1 MNIGF
6 HLCAIARNFTLIAI
20 AGLALPAT
28 AQSLIERQ
36 QTELHQ
42 RLPQWNSPR
51 IPAGMQTGDLR
62 RATARDSGAQ
72 ALSLSARNVDFYLTG
87 DIGFHVDQLAAT
99 LEPVNA
105 GEPVQFDDPRTFVIR
120 VHHGEVV
127 VPPKALSALFNAHI
141 LAYSPRPLNDMRVTT
156 QDDVLSAEAGLKL
169 WSWFPGAWLD
179 ASLAGPIALNAS
191 NELVFTPLDVRVLGI
206 PLGGL
211 LRGLGIELTWLLNV
225 DREGARLID
234 SHLALDHRKVFP
246 PPTLAGNIAAARL
259 SPAGLHLRFADN
271 PAAKFAEPPEP
282 SSSYLWLQSGDAKL
296 FDAIATNANVMIVDE
311 KKDEVLHFNLYDYRR
326 QVADSKLFMGEDG
339 AIVARLPSYNRLAQQ
354 AGDKPQ

>member
-1 MNIGF
+1 MNTRFFLRG
-6 HLCAIARNFTLIAI
+6 IARSCALVAI
-20 AGLALPAT
+20 AGLALPTT

-36 QTELHQ
+36 QTELRQ

-51 IPAGMQTGDLR
+51 IPEGMQTGALR
-62 RATARDSGAQ
+62 SATARDSGAQ

-99 LEPVNA
+99 LEPVNT

-120 VHHGEVV
+120 VHHGEVL

-156 QDDVLSAEAGLKL
+156 QDDVLSAQAGLKL
-169 WSWFPGAWLD
+169 WSWFPGTWLD

-191 NELVFTPLDVRVLGI
+191 NELVFTPLDIHLLGI

-211 LRGLGIELTWLLNV
+211 LRGLGIKLTWLLNV
-225 DREGARLID
+225 DREGSRLID

-246 PPTLAGNIAAARL
+246 PPALAGNVASARL

-282 SSSYLWLQSGDAKL
+282 SKSYLWVQSGDAKL

-326 QVADSKLFMGEDG
+326 QVTGGTLFMAEDG
-339 AIVARLPSYNRLAQQ
+339 SIIARLPSYHRLAQQ
-354 AGDKPQ
+354 ADARPQ